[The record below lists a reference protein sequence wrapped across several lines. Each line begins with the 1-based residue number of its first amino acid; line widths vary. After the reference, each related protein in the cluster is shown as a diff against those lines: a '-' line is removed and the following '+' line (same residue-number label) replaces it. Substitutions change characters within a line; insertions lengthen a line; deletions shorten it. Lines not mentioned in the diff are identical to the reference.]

1 MPRITEQ
8 QDQQPGVLRVLQ
20 TKQEVRAFYNKIAR
34 VYDLLA
40 EISEEPIR
48 RLGLER
54 LAIEKGERVL
64 EVGFGTGSSLIQLA
78 EQVGSD
84 GKVFGV
90 DIAEQMLKVAQQKL
104 TGLPTSARVELA
116 CGDAENLPFVSD
128 CFNAIFMSFTLE
140 LFDTPEIP
148 AVLRECKRVL
158 QPGGRLL
165 VIGMS
170 KEEEEGALIHIF
182 EWTHK
187 HFPNFLDCRPIF
199 VRRALTA
206 AGFEI
211 ISAERQSMW
220 IPVEIVLGRRCDQE
234 R

>member
-1 MPRITEQ
+1 
-8 QDQQPGVLRVLQ
+8 VLFR
-20 TKQEVRAFYNKIAR
+20 
-34 VYDLLA
+34 
-40 EISEEPIR
+40 S
-48 RLGLER
+48 
-54 LAIEKGERVL
+54 
-64 EVGFGTGSSLIQLA
+64 
-78 EQVGSD
+78 
-84 GKVFGV
+84 
-90 DIAEQMLKVAQQKL
+90 
-104 TGLPTSARVELA
+104 
-116 CGDAENLPFVSD
+116 
-128 CFNAIFMSFTLE
+128 AIFMGFTLE